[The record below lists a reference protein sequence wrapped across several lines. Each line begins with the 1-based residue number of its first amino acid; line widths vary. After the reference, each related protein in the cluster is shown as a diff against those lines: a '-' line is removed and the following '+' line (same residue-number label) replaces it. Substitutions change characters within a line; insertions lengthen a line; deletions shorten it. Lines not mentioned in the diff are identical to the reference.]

1 MKLLRY
7 IAILLIAP
15 LALALCS
22 GCAKTQEAL
31 ADVEYIIGVSQANM
45 REPWRLVLTR
55 EIQEEAKK
63 YPNVRL
69 VFTDATQDSKKQV
82 ADIERLLGYGIDL
95 LIVSPTNAEELTPVV
110 SRVYQSIP
118 VIVLDRAVEGYDYS
132 LFIGP
137 DNQRIGRQA
146 GQAVARMAQT
156 LLSDRVPGEQ
166 TDMQVLEV
174 FAESNSLATAER
186 SAGFMEEIAANQNIS
201 VRPFALKNQLRDT
214 AEDAL
219 LQNEEVLSGV
229 DVVFAHSDD
238 IALGVSRA
246 LHALHKDGSIRI
258 ISIDG
263 YSGENGGLELVK
275 KGIISQT
282 VTCPTGGKEAVRYA
296 IEILDHVEG
305 VPKQVI
311 LRSHSIMGVSDVESY
326 ERMRQSLPR
335 ELTRSIRVGY
345 AQVGQE
351 SSWRLANNASIQS
364 AAYAFHIELTAIDA
378 NQSQQRQVEAVR
390 SFIED
395 QVDVIV
401 ISPVVNTGWDEVLR
415 EASEAGIPVLLSDR
429 NIEVP
434 DEDMFLTFI
443 GADFKEEGRRAMR
456 WILNNVPA
464 NEDGRVMNIMELQ
477 GTVGA
482 TPTVERKQGFEML
495 LEKNARYRIVHS
507 ESGDFTLDGG
517 KRIVER
523 YLKEHDWDI
532 DIIFAHNDDMALGAI
547 EALEEH
553 GLRPGK
559 DIKIVSVD
567 GTRAALNAI
576 VAGKLNCSVEC
587 SPLLGPQLMKAV
599 ADLMAGKELPLR
611 IITDEVVFTEENA
624 KKSLPGR
631 TY

>member
-1 MKLLRY
+1 MRGFRY
-7 IAILLIAP
+7 IAIALSALLVV
-15 LALALCS
+15 ALCS
-22 GCAKTQEAL
+22 GCAKKQESFAE
-31 ADVEYIIGVSQANM
+31 VEYIIGVSQANM

-63 YPNVRL
+63 YKNVRL
-69 VFTDATQDSKKQV
+69 VFTDATQDSKKQI

-110 SRVYQSIP
+110 SQVYQDIP

-146 GQAVARMAQT
+146 GQAVTRMAQAWA
-156 LLSDRVPGEQ
+156 REQ
-166 TDMQVLEV
+166 MPDERASMQVLEV
-174 FAESNSLATAER
+174 FAESNSQATAER
-186 SAGFMEEIAANQNIS
+186 SAGFREEIAGNSKIS
-201 VRPFALKNQLRDT
+201 VRTFALKNQLRDT

-219 LQNEEVLSGV
+219 LAEKEALSEI

-246 LHALHKDGSIRI
+246 LRALEKDGSIRI

-296 IEILDHVEG
+296 IEILDHVQG

-311 LRSHSIMGVSDVESY
+311 LRSHSIIKENVESY
-326 ERMRQSLPR
+326 ERMQQSLPR
-335 ELTRSIRVGY
+335 ELIRPIRVGY

-364 AAYAFHIELTAIDA
+364 AAHAFNIDLTAVDA

-390 SFIED
+390 SFIKD

-434 DEDMFLTFI
+434 DEDMFRTFI

-464 NEDGRVMNIMELQ
+464 DENARIMNIMELQ
-477 GTVGA
+477 GTVNA

-495 LEKNARYRIVHS
+495 LEKNAQYRIVHS
-507 ESGDFTLDGG
+507 ESGNFTFEGG
-517 KRIVER
+517 KQIVER
-523 YLKEHDWDI
+523 YLKAHDWDI
-532 DIIFAHNDDMALGAI
+532 NIIFAHNDDMALGAI
-547 EALEEH
+547 EALETH

-559 DIKIVSVD
+559 EIKIVSVD
-567 GTRAALNAI
+567 GTRAALDAI

-599 ADLMAGKELPLR
+599 TDLMAGKELPLR
-611 IITDEVVFTEENA
+611 IITDEVVFTQENA

>member
-1 MKLLRY
+1 MRGVKY
-7 IAILLIAP
+7 IAIVL
-15 LALALCS
+15 LALLMAALFL
-22 GCAKTQEAL
+22 GCAKSQQAL
-31 ADVEYIIGVSQANM
+31 AEVEYLIGVSQANM

-63 YPNVRL
+63 YQNVRL
-69 VFTDATQDSKKQV
+69 IFTDATQDSKKQI

-110 SRVYQSIP
+110 SQVYQDIP

-146 GQAVARMAQT
+146 GQAVVRMA
-156 LLSDRVPGEQ
+156 EAWAKEK
-166 TDMQVLEV
+166 DMNGRTSMRVLEV
-174 FAESNSLATAER
+174 FAESNSQATAER
-186 SAGFMEEIAANQNIS
+186 SAGFREEIAGSSNIS
-201 VRPFALKNQLRDT
+201 VRTFPLKNQLRDT

-219 LQNEEVLSGV
+219 LADEEALSGV

-238 IALGVSRA
+238 IAVGVSRA
-246 LHALHKDGSIRI
+246 LHTLKKDGSIRI

-275 KGIISQT
+275 KGVISET

-296 IEILDHVEG
+296 IEILNHVQG

-311 LRSHSIMGVSDVESY
+311 LRSHSIVKENVESY
-326 ERMRQSLPR
+326 ERMQQSLPR
-335 ELTRSIRVGY
+335 EITRPIRVGY
-345 AQVGQE
+345 AQVGTE

-364 AAYAFHIELTAIDA
+364 AAHAFNIDLTVIDA
-378 NQSQQRQVEAVR
+378 DQSQQRQVEAVR
-390 SFIED
+390 SFIKD
-395 QVDVIV
+395 RVDVIV

-415 EASEAGIPVLLSDR
+415 EANEAGIPVLLSDR

-434 DEDMFLTFI
+434 DADMFRTFI
-443 GADFKEEGRRAMR
+443 GADFIEEGRRAMR

-464 NEDGRVMNIMELQ
+464 DGHRVMNIMELQ
-477 GTVGA
+477 GTVNA
-482 TPTVERKQGFEML
+482 TPTAERKQGFEML
-495 LEKNARYRIVHS
+495 LEKNPQYRIVHS
-507 ESGDFTLDGG
+507 ESGDFTFDGG
-517 KRIVER
+517 KQIVER
-523 YLKEHDWDI
+523 YLNAHDWDI

-547 EALEEH
+547 EALEAH

-567 GTRAALNAI
+567 GTRAALDAI

-599 ADLMAGKELPLR
+599 TDLMAGKELPLR

-624 KKSLPGR
+624 KMALPGR